1 MPQTQADV
9 VRQMLKSLLEKQPHL
24 ARTPEGRSKLAGVVA
39 HVLEQ
44 TCQVQHWFG
53 SQHTGAE
60 QDLFLAL
67 NSAQPEDALPSPLQV
82 DNSCMLAK
90 MDLAAAIMPALTPLA
105 LLFNVLDSCTFTEQ
119 KSEEHLPAFDYCLS
133 LRFINIPAPE
143 LKPDHKM
150 VLLRSAVLAT
160 KLLSLIS
167 NHTSTDAVVE
177 DLACSCVAT
186 VCRLVFSHIHDLA
199 DHPTE
204 GSQAFLSGQQEQQM
218 CLVLVRMLVPFLRQ
232 GVKAACI
239 SCSRC
244 QHKAITA
251 LDMLCPWLLP
261 NHGGVLADLP
271 DNLLVSGR
279 RSYLQRVHT
288 CLAKP

>member
-1 MPQTQADV
+1 M
-9 VRQMLKSLLEKQPHL
+9 
-24 ARTPEGRSKLAGVVA
+24 A

-53 SQHTGAE
+53 PQHKGAE
-60 QDLFLAL
+60 QDLLLAL
-67 NSAQPEDALPSPLQV
+67 TSAQPEDALPSPLQV
-82 DNSCMLAK
+82 DNTCLLAK

-105 LLFNVLDSCTFTEQ
+105 LLFKVLDSCTFTKQ
-119 KSEEHLPAFDYCLS
+119 NSQEHFKYCPS
-133 LRFINIPAPE
+133 FISIPAPE

-186 VCRLVFSHIHDLA
+186 VGRLVFFHMQELA
-199 DHPTE
+199 DDPTE

-218 CLVLVRMLVPFLRQ
+218 CLVLTRMLVPFLRQ
-232 GVKAACI
+232 GVKATCI

-244 QHKAITA
+244 QSKADTA

-261 NHGGVLADLP
+261 NHGEVFADLAD
-271 DNLLVSGR
+271 DLLVSGR
-279 RSYLQRVHT
+279 RYYLQRVHT
-288 CLAKP
+288 YLAGPRADSC